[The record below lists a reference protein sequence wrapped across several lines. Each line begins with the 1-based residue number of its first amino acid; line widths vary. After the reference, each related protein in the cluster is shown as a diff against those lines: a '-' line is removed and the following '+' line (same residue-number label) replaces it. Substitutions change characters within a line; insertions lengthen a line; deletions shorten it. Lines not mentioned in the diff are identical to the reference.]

1 MLSKVLMGL
10 TAAAGIA
17 LWIVFSMLLSAKEA
31 NGVLTQGIETARGVN
46 ERQALVAAELQ
57 KNHDNLLIQIEQE
70 RVKTKIATDA
80 LDVSEKGLV
89 TAKVDFDQRI
99 KDALEGMT
107 DEELVCAS
115 EFVPAGLIDSLWDD
129 AGASPDGPGDS
140 LSRQTDSGTGAT
152 ELVGGLSSDAAAA
165 SWQQLDLVRDIK
177 TDEAKGFGAG
187 YL

>member
-1 MLSKVLMGL
+1 MLSKIMMGL

-31 NGVLTQGIETARGVN
+31 NGVLTQGIESARGVN
-46 ERQALVAAELQ
+46 ERQALVAEELQ
-57 KNHDNLLIQIEQE
+57 KNHDRLLIQIEQE

-89 TAKVDFDQRI
+89 TAKVDFDQRM

-115 EFVPAGLIDSLWDD
+115 EFVPAAIISSLWVNETS
-129 AGASPDGPGDS
+129 GPDGP
-140 LSRQTDSGTGAT
+140 
-152 ELVGGLSSDAAAA
+152 
-165 SWQQLDLVRDIK
+165 
-177 TDEAKGFGAG
+177 
-187 YL
+187 